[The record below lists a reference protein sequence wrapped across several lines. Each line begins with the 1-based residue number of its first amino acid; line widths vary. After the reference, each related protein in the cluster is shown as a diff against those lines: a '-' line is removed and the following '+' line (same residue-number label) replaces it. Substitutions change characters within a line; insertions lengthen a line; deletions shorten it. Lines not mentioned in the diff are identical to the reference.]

1 MARERATPTL
11 FEAALVI
18 WRHLPVAKNT
28 KQNTEIQEWREG
40 LREGRRRVFHKS
52 SEKGEKKR
60 KKTTAGRPGKEGGG
74 GAGKLRTLKKKK
86 ISLHLRESNHL
97 ATEATG
103 SDSSSERD
111 YKKTTSNAHIT
122 GSGGGYYHYHLERIG
137 AADD

>member
-11 FEAALVI
+11 FEAAVVI

-60 KKTTAGRPGKEGGG
+60 KKNNRPGDLGRREEGEP
-74 GAGKLRTLKKKK
+74 
-86 ISLHLRESNHL
+86 ES
-97 ATEATG
+97 
-103 SDSSSERD
+103 
-111 YKKTTSNAHIT
+111 
-122 GSGGGYYHYHLERIG
+122 
-137 AADD
+137 